1 VPIAP
6 VFPAFRPA
14 PGHPSCRFSAIGTG
28 FAQSFLSERLG
39 TAALRHRRFVGS
51 GLVFARG
58 IQR

>member
-1 VPIAP
+1 MPIAP

-39 TAALRHRRFVGS
+39 TAALRHCRFVDS
-51 GLVFARG
+51 GLVFA
-58 IQR
+58 